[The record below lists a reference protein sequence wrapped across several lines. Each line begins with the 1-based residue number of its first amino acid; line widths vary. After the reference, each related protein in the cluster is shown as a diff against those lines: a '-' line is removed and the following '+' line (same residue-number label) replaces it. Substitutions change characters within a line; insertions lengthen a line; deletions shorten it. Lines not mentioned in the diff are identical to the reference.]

1 MGYFGGVNCALLC
14 TYAAMCYPNAAPAV
28 VLHHCFRIFAEWEYP
43 NPILVKDVEE
53 KPELMQDNN
62 VWNPE
67 KDERHKKDLFPLL
80 TPCYPCQNS
89 CYSVMKSTRDVI
101 VNEFKRG
108 YEITGMI
115 LQGGAVGET
124 MEKIML
130 NRRKETI

>member
-1 MGYFGGVNCALLC
+1 M
-14 TYAAMCYPNAAPAV
+14 
-28 VLHHCFRIFAEWEYP
+28 
-43 NPILVKDVEE
+43 KDVEE